1 MVTHLN
7 SCMIVLLLHSWIS
20 RAVGVGIDLC
30 PWDDLCE
37 TLTQQQGHKS
47 NRSHS
52 LHRIISSWGSR
63 NVTTPEG
70 KATQKCKTNLIF
82 RRYTSSGPV
91 LWAAS
96 IGNSMEISSS
106 SAEQKLAST
115 NCKLGAKQLKGRC
128 CHARRYGVFLNKIA
142 KAFAPNGVS
151 CR

>member
-1 MVTHLN
+1 
-7 SCMIVLLLHSWIS
+7 MIVLLLHSWIS

-52 LHRIISSWGSR
+52 LHGIISSWASR
-63 NVTTPEG
+63 DITSSEG
-70 KATQKCKTNLIF
+70 KASDMMVYFSTQKCKANLIF
-82 RRYTSSGPV
+82 GRYTSSGPV
-91 LWAAS
+91 LWAATM
-96 IGNSMEISSS
+96 GNNMEISSS
-106 SAEQKLAST
+106 PAEQKLAST
-115 NCKLGAKQLKGRC
+115 KCKMGAKQLKGRC

-142 KAFAPNGVS
+142 KAFAPTVVS